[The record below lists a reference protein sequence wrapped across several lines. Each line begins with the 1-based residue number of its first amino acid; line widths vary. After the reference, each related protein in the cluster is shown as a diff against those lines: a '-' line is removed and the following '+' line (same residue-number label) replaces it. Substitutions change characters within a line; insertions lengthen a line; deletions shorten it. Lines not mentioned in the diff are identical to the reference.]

1 MAEPLVWVSALAAL
15 TFQGI
20 FQGSQGAAL
29 VFVNK
34 VLADAVLWPF
44 GDRKFWSLGLQLGSA
59 RAAETS
65 TAQSVVHRAVTPV
78 QRKGVSAPAPK
89 PARPGSPISQ
99 MWPQRN
105 HFTCVTLG
113 FLICEVVLF

>member
-1 MAEPLVWVSALAAL
+1 MWPVAEPLVWMSAPAAL

-20 FQGSQGAAL
+20 FQGSEGAAL

-44 GDRKFWSLGLQLGSA
+44 GDRKFRSLGLRLGSG

-65 TAQSVVHRAVTPV
+65 TAHSVVHGAVTPV
-78 QRKGVSAPAPK
+78 QRK
-89 PARPGSPISQ
+89 
-99 MWPQRN
+99 
-105 HFTCVTLG
+105 
-113 FLICEVVLF
+113 E

>member
-1 MAEPLVWVSALAAL
+1 MWPVAEPLVWVSAPAAL

-44 GDRKFWSLGLQLGSA
+44 GDQKFRSLGLRLGSG
-59 RAAETS
+59 RATETS
-65 TAQSVVHRAVTPV
+65 TAQSVVHGSVTPV
-78 QRKGVSAPAPK
+78 R
-89 PARPGSPISQ
+89 R
-99 MWPQRN
+99 
-105 HFTCVTLG
+105 
-113 FLICEVVLF
+113 EE